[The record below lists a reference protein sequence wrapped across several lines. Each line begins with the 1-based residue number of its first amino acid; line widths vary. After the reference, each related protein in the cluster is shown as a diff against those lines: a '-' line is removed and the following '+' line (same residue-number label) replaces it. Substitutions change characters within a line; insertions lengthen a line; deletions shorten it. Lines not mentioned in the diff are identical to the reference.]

1 MCTVKIYTA
10 YLTKLS
16 LWHILPQTPQ
26 RIPIW
31 RMSVPVDVNGLRA
44 CATLSMSVGHSNE
57 RSRVCGRSNARR
69 VELWLCPHLREASPW
84 ELPYKQ
90 SRTRV
95 ADLKTYHEYSV
106 LCCHQSSLQSFMQQ
120 LSKALV
126 ILANLNPFDS
136 IDNLC
141 LYRTQHP
148 DCCIHI
154 LQSNLHY
161 RRSQIDI
168 NIALVREDMSQIM
181 CFPASHT
188 PHYTL

>member
-1 MCTVKIYTA
+1 MLKKYVITCGQLKSILTA

-16 LWHILPQTPQ
+16 ICHILPQTPQ
-26 RIPIW
+26 IIPIW

-57 RSRVCGRSNARR
+57 RSRVCGHSNARR
-69 VELWLCPHLREASPW
+69 VELWLCPYLREASPW

-106 LCCHQSSLQSFMQQ
+106 FCCYQSSLQSFMLQ
-120 LSKALV
+120 LSKTLV

-141 LYRTQHP
+141 LYRRQHP

-161 RRSQIDI
+161 RRS
-168 NIALVREDMSQIM
+168 
-181 CFPASHT
+181 
-188 PHYTL
+188 